1 MGSDETW
8 LCRIHPAYGS
18 ADAPY
23 PNFRLPESNIR
34 FDARKDMTG
43 WQTTE
48 CPETLG
54 FSNALVLGTWGEAPY
69 NKLIKRPI
77 PQWKDFGIKETTF
90 ERRSGNGTDT
100 ILVTL

>member
-1 MGSDETW
+1 MVWYFGKEGFSHKSSGQAGLLFNLESRKFVLGSDETW

-43 WQTTE
+43 GRQ
-48 CPETLG
+48 L
-54 FSNALVLGTWGEAPY
+54 NVR
-69 NKLIKRPI
+69 KR
-77 PQWKDFGIKETTF
+77 WD
-90 ERRSGNGTDT
+90 
-100 ILVTL
+100 LVTHWC